1 VDHAGRALDQRLYSP
16 ATMSA
21 LELARH
27 WASAA
32 RHRLRRG
39 VPERPVPSPDELPR
53 HRRYLSDRPERMEA
67 YLLAAREY
75 VARLSE
81 ADRAWLY
88 RKPFDVSTGHPAFF
102 DEMYGIMNL
111 LRAMGITP
119 RGRVLEVGSGP
130 GWVTEI
136 LLALGYEVDAVEP
149 SADMIAIAR
158 ERVDHARRHYRLGDS
173 PRAEFHAEPLE
184 TCSLPGDAFDAVI
197 FHAALHHVV
206 DEEKG
211 LGQCFR
217 LLRPGGVLGV
227 SEGAWIPGDRFWEE
241 KLEEEMRQFGALE
254 NPFTAEY
261 LDFLLRRHG
270 FVDIRRYYAV
280 NGLFAVEM
288 GDRRIAKAATYRP
301 WDGNNLTARKPAP
314 YAATTLDPS
323 ARTEAEIEV
332 LESALDRASGIARLK
347 VRLVNRGETA
357 WLAEAASRG
366 VGWVSIALRRGEPGS
381 PRFLEG
387 ASRHRLPRTLPPG
400 EEVVLDV
407 TFRLPADSFAGAWFL
422 DLVNEEVFWFSSRG
436 TRAAAVR
443 WE

>member
-1 VDHAGRALDQRLYSP
+1 VSTLERAR
-16 ATMSA
+16 
-21 LELARH
+21 R

-32 RHRLRRG
+32 RQALRRAD
-39 VPERPVPSPDELPR
+39 PRPPLAAPGEPPR
-53 HRRYLSDRPERMEA
+53 HRRYLSDQPERMEA
-67 YLLAAREY
+67 YLRAAREY
-75 VARLSE
+75 VGRLPDES
-81 ADRAWLY
+81 RAWLF

-102 DEMYGIMNL
+102 DELYGIMNL
-111 LRAMGITP
+111 LRAMAITP

-158 ERVDHARRHYRLGDS
+158 ERVDDARRHYHLGDS

-184 TCSLPGDAFDAVI
+184 TCPLPGDSFDAVV

-227 SEGAWIPGDRFWEE
+227 SEGAWVPGDRYWEE
-241 KLEEEMRQFGALE
+241 KLDAEMRQFGTLE

-261 LDFLLRRHG
+261 LDFLLRRLG
-270 FVDIRRYYAV
+270 FVDIRRFYAV
-280 NGLFAVEM
+280 NGLFPAEM
-288 GDRRIAKAATYRP
+288 GDCPIAKAASYRP

-314 YAATTLDPS
+314 YAATTLDPC

-332 LESALDRASGIARLK
+332 LASALDRAAGIARLQ
-347 VRLVNRGETA
+347 VRFANRGDTA
-357 WLAEAASRG
+357 WLAASRG
-366 VGWVSIALRRGEPGS
+366 AGWVSIALRRGEPGS
-381 PRFLEG
+381 PGFLEG
-387 ASRHRLPRTLPPG
+387 ESRHRLPRTLPPG
-400 EEVVLDV
+400 EEVVLDLA
-407 TFRLPADSFAGAWFL
+407 FRLPAGSFDDTWYL
-422 DLVNEEVFWFSSRG
+422 DLVNEDVFWFSSRG

-443 WE
+443 WQ